1 MIFGFNIVGR
11 YLVTHRGVSFLK
23 SHCHLQNLRVL
34 KRKMIGPD
42 ARFFLRKRYLV
53 AVLAFLGMACLNV
66 LRTNLSIA
74 LVRMTLDQRVVV
86 GNETIT
92 QVSSFTWIENHGSF
106 NRIPHSFNQV
116 FWSSGLQKLNYT
128 HQSCVDNRS
137 IYRIIFFF
145 QLVAKLSF
153 CLSKSSG
160 VFFGIEWKNC
170 GNFPREGL
178 NLDTDKK
185 WIFLMKN
192 FARWENLWFFFFF
205 FDRMKR
211 PGKWPELQHRLRRV
225 ALR

>member
-92 QVSSFTWIENHGSF
+92 QVSSFT
-106 NRIPHSFNQV
+106 
-116 FWSSGLQKLNYT
+116 
-128 HQSCVDNRS
+128 
-137 IYRIIFFF
+137 
-145 QLVAKLSF
+145 
-153 CLSKSSG
+153 
-160 VFFGIEWKNC
+160 
-170 GNFPREGL
+170 
-178 NLDTDKK
+178 
-185 WIFLMKN
+185 
-192 FARWENLWFFFFF
+192 
-205 FDRMKR
+205 
-211 PGKWPELQHRLRRV
+211 
-225 ALR
+225 